1 VLGFDIRAHRIVDAS
16 TGEVHVR
23 RIEVKGRM
31 RGQAVRLSV
40 RTEGW
45 FGNPYQHSTVRWS

>member
-31 RGQAVRLSV
+31 RGQAVRL
-40 RTEGW
+40 RTNE
-45 FGNPYQHSTVRWS
+45 